1 MRGDRGGNRLNEAF
15 QYVDD
20 RFLDVAEQQKER
32 QKGVKRK
39 RIIRSFSIAAACL
52 CLFIVLPV
60 GVMAKNWFGL
70 RDLLIPGWGNE
81 NGRITLFGYQESPE
95 VQAYAEWNDFLA
107 NYDTDHKIAEE
118 LGNKIFVAEG
128 REDWLLYH
136 VYSYEMGE
144 KLDEIAERYDLK
156 LHTKMEDV
164 SLEKFISN
172 VGNIFLD
179 EPCTGGAYIYEDG
192 TFAFDGDVEL
202 IDGKDVAVQ
211 FRRAVKGTF
220 HDVFL
225 SIGTLEEYT
234 EWQYIS
240 DCGEPVLLA
249 LAPHKALVIADFEQ
263 CFVTVNVLSGR
274 DDGLTEATVQ
284 ELADQFDFRILKDV
298 RKPVWDEYHT
308 GYTEQEEKTIILKE
322 NIRDRNMREA
332 ENIYFVEQ
340 AMTMDQVGC
349 EEETQAVLAAMSKLT
364 DADFESAIL
373 WEENS
378 QRDIPGAHVVL
389 LNDKGTSR
397 VRVYGYESEEY
408 HTRGLIVECD
418 GQRNYFDYCWNK
430 NIGSVELCQ
439 GDYDCDGMD
448 ELCLCMSGADG
459 TGVSVERLII
469 FEISPEDKGLSSCEF
484 SGEIQQ
490 IKSKL
495 FFGIDADTGSL
506 VIQNESEEVIFELM
520 PDEVTGDLLLG
531 IDCFNQVKFDVEDG
545 RIWMTVDIGIWH
557 EGQGIG
563 FFLSDGRG
571 TMHFE
576 VTYSEGEFFLK

>member
-1 MRGDRGGNRLNEAF
+1 MRGERGGNRLNEAF

-20 RFLDVAEQQKER
+20 RFLDMVEQ

-81 NGRITLFGYQESPE
+81 NERITLFGYQESPE
-95 VQAYAEWNDFLA
+95 VQAYMEWNDFLA

-118 LGNKIFVAEG
+118 LGNNIFIAEG
-128 REDWLLYH
+128 REDWLLYN

-144 KLDEIAERYDLK
+144 KLDEIAERYGLK
-156 LHTKMEDV
+156 LHTKMENV
-164 SLEKFISN
+164 SLEELISN
-172 VGNIFLD
+172 VGRNFLD

-202 IDGKDVAVQ
+202 IDGKDVGIQ
-211 FRRAVKGTF
+211 FSRAVKGTF

-225 SIGTLEEYT
+225 YIGTLEEYT

-249 LAPHKALVIADFEQ
+249 LAPHKALIIADFEQ
-263 CFVTVNVLSGR
+263 CFVTVNVLFGR

-298 RKPVWDEYHT
+298 RKPVLDECHT
-308 GYTEQEEKTIILKE
+308 GSTEQEDKTDDSKE
-322 NIRDRNMREA
+322 NIRDRNMQEV

-340 AMTMDQVGC
+340 AMAMDQVDS

-364 DADFESAIL
+364 DADFESVIL
-373 WEENS
+373 CEENS
-378 QRDIPGAHVVL
+378 QRDIPGAHLVL
-389 LNDKGTSR
+389 LNDNGTSR

-408 HTRGLIVECD
+408 YTRGMIVECD

-430 NIGSVELCQ
+430 SGGSAELYQ
-439 GDYDCDGMD
+439 GDYDYDGMD

-459 TGVSVERLII
+459 TGVSVERLIM
-469 FEISPEDKGLSSCEF
+469 FEKSPEGNGLSAYEF
-484 SGEIQQ
+484 SREIQQ

-495 FFGIDADTGSL
+495 IFGIDADAGSL

-520 PDEVTGDLLLG
+520 SDEITGDKSLG

-545 RIWMTVDIGIWH
+545 GIWMTIDIGIWH
-557 EGQGIG
+557 EGQWIG
-563 FFLSDGRG
+563 FFLPNDRG

-576 VTYSEGEFFLK
+576 VTYSEGEFSLK